1 MLWGKSQ
8 SMRQALRR
16 ARGPRRKEGTGMP
29 ERHASWLLGLAAAAG
44 LAVAGQPAWS
54 AQDSGPVEINSFSGA
69 YLAARVA
76 EVDNDLDSA
85 IAYYQRALSFDPEN
99 QSLQQNLVLALIS
112 QGKFD
117 AALPYALKLQSVAEI
132 ERVSRV
138 ALAVDSFRKKDFKT
152 AETWLKLAL
161 ESDLDR
167 LITSGMTA
175 WAKSGSG
182 DHQGALDV
190 LDKLEGPDWY
200 AMFVTYH
207 KALLAEAAGLGEQ
220 ADANYRQVVD
230 EVQAGG
236 ASPETWLRAAEAYSG
251 FLARAGRKREA
262 LEVLDRADEFAAN
275 RVAID
280 HLRDRIEKGETPA
293 PLVAGPSEG
302 ASELLLNLAAA
313 LNRGGGEPFV
323 RLYLQLALA
332 LEPDNDF
339 ALVELAAVAEQQ
351 ENPGE
356 AIALYRRIPESSPL
370 KRLSELQLGLNLADL
385 DRHDEAIV
393 QLKRLL
399 GENPDEMRAYLAL
412 GGVYSSMED
421 YRSSGEVYD
430 DAVERIEAGLAAE
443 PGTPEP
449 QSNWNIYY
457 QRGIAYERQKQW
469 AKAEPNFLKALELF
483 PNQPQV
489 LNYLGYSWIDMNMKL
504 EEGMEMIRK
513 AVDLRPSDG
522 YIVDSLGWAHYRLG
536 QYDDA
541 VRELERAVS
550 LKPDDAVLNDHLG
563 DAYWRVGRRL
573 EATFQWSHARDMDP
587 EPDILASVLKKLGEG
602 LPPVDDEAV
611 AEEPA
616 APASPRRAGPA
627 APGRRTEAAAGHH
640 GFRQS
645 GCRRLHG
652 AARPVAVVD
661 RRRRTRLRQPLP
673 RDPRPQSAAPGRP
686 RPADTRPGTHPPG
699 RRELKKPIAQRC
711 LHLAGG
717 QLDAPTAPN

>member
-1 MLWGKSQ
+1 
-8 SMRQALRR
+8 
-16 ARGPRRKEGTGMP
+16 MP

-550 LKPDDAVLNDHLG
+550 LKPDDAVLNDHQGRRLLG
-563 DAYWRVGRRL
+563 VGRRL
-573 EATFQWSHARDMDP
+573 EATFSEPCTRHGPRARHIGQRP
-587 EPDILASVLKKLGEG
+587 E
-602 LPPVDDEAV
+602 EARRR
-611 AEEPA
+611 
-616 APASPRRAGPA
+616 PASGGRRGRRRRAGGARFARRAGPA